1 MPQVCPCPC
10 AILSHSLV
18 IIQMEK
24 SDPEPHSQLGSL
36 LVETLIVKGTGDK
49 AGDKASKSFCQMPA
63 ELVVLLRITEAEQ
76 LHPTPHQHGE
86 HSPVPHY
93 SHVIFSQSRP
103 SQGPWCG
110 SHSLPKTACLDIS
123 PQVVS

>member
-1 MPQVCPCPC
+1 MPQVCPCAC

-24 SDPEPHSQLGSL
+24 SDPEPHSQVGSL
-36 LVETLIVKGTGDK
+36 LIETLIVKGTGDK
-49 AGDKASKSFCQMPA
+49 ASESLCQTPA

-76 LHPTPHQHGE
+76 LHPTPQQVGNTHQYPIIHI
-86 HSPVPHY
+86 
-93 SHVIFSQSRP
+93 IFSQSRP

-110 SHSLPKTACLDIS
+110 SHFLPKTACLDIF

>member
-18 IIQMEK
+18 IIQIEK

-36 LVETLIVKGTGDK
+36 LIETLIVKGNTGDK
-49 AGDKASKSFCQMPA
+49 AIKSLCQMPA

-76 LHPTPHQHGE
+76 LHPTPQQGGE
-86 HSPVPHY
+86 HSPIPHY

-110 SHSLPKTACLDIS
+110 SHFLPKTACLDFF
-123 PQVVS
+123 PKL